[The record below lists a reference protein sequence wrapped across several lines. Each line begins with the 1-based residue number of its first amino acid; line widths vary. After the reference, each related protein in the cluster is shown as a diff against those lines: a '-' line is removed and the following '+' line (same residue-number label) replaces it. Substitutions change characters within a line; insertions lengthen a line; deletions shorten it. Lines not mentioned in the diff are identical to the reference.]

1 MRLQGK
7 VALIT
12 GASRGI
18 GRSIAQLFA
27 KEGAKVVINYH
38 KSKKEA
44 LSLAKELQ
52 KQNNKVLLIKAN
64 VSKSDEVKNMVKKTV
79 DEFGQLDILVN
90 NAGILIPTTLLN
102 STEEMWDKIIDI
114 NLKGAYLC
122 SKEVGPIM
130 LNQKKGKIINIA
142 SISGLGERTAVSNT
156 PYVVSKAG
164 MIGLTRSL
172 AVNLGPYVN
181 VNAICP
187 GFTDTDMAMLAD
199 PKRIKIAIEE
209 SIIKRIAKPEEIAK
223 AALFLASNDSDFITG
238 EVLTLAGGK
247 GMR

>member
-142 SISGLGERTAVSNT
+142 SISGLGERT
-156 PYVVSKAG
+156 
-164 MIGLTRSL
+164 
-172 AVNLGPYVN
+172 
-181 VNAICP
+181 
-187 GFTDTDMAMLAD
+187 D